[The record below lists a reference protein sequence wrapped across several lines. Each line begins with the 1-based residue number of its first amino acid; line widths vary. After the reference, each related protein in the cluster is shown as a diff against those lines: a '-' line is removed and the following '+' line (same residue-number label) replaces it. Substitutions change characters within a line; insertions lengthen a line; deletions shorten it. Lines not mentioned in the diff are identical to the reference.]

1 METKTIKY
9 TLRHSDDVYTYN
21 GTLESFKYYAPD
33 GQIVFMMD
41 SKQKTRW
48 EDKESH
54 LYPIVK
60 LPDVGYFR
68 INEKDK
74 LQFSYGL
81 PTQWEDATTLDHLE
95 IYQYNFLIRLLEGSY
110 EFDSAHP
117 YNKQQ
122 IELILNKLWK

>member
-1 METKTIKY
+1 
-9 TLRHSDDVYTYN
+9 
-21 GTLESFKYYAPD
+21 
-33 GQIVFMMD
+33 MD
-41 SKQKTRW
+41 CKQQSRW

-60 LPDVGYFR
+60 LPDVGFYR
-68 INEKDK
+68 IYEHDK

-81 PTQWEDATTLDHLE
+81 PTHWQDVTTLEDLK
-95 IYQYNFLIRLLEGSY
+95 IWQYNFLIRLLEGSY
-110 EFDSAHP
+110 EFESVHT